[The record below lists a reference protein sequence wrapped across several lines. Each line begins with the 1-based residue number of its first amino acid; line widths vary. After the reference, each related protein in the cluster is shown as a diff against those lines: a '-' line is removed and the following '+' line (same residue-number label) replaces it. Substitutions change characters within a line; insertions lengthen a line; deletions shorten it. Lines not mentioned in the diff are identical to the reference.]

1 MGFKSDIEIAQETEM
16 LHIREIAKIAGVD
29 EKYLEQYG
37 NYKAKVDY
45 NILKDMADKPNG
57 KLVLVT
63 AINPTPAG
71 EGKTTTTVGLAD
83 GMRKLGK
90 NVMVAL
96 REPSLGP
103 VFGVKGGAAG
113 GGYAQVVPM
122 EDINLHFTGDF
133 HAIGAANNLLA
144 AMLDN
149 HIYQG
154 NALGIDPRQITWR
167 RCVDMNDRQL
177 RFVVDGLG
185 GKVNGTPRED
195 GYDITVA
202 SEIMAVLCL
211 ASDITDLKNRL
222 ARLVVGYTYAGKP
235 VTAGDLNAQ
244 GAMAALLK
252 DALKPNLVQT
262 LEHTPAFVHGGPF
275 ANIAHGCNSVTAT
288 KIALK
293 LGDYAI
299 TEAGFGADLGA
310 EKFLDIKCRMA
321 GLKPSCV
328 VLVATARALKYNG
341 GVPKAETG
349 KENLEALEKGLPNL
363 LQHVSNIT
371 TVYKLPCVVA
381 INRFPTDTEAE
392 LKLIEDKCKELGV
405 NVALSEVWGKGGEGG
420 IELAKEVVR
429 LCEQPNDFT
438 FAYELDCSIKEKIE
452 AIAKK
457 IYHAD
462 GVNFTANA
470 EKQIKTLT
478 ELGYDHMPI
487 CMAKTQYSFSDDQ
500 TKLGAPRGFTIT
512 VRNVKV
518 SAGAGFLVALT
529 GEIMTMPGLPKVPAA
544 ERIDVDETGK
554 ITGLF

>member
-1 MGFKSDIEIAQETEM
+1 MSYKSDIEIAQETIMEP
-16 LHIREIAKIAGVD
+16 ISEIAKEAGVD
-29 EKYLEQYG
+29 EKYLEPYG
-37 NYKAKVDY
+37 RYKAKVDY
-45 NILKDMADKPNG
+45 QLLQDTKAPDG

-63 AINPTPAG
+63 AITPTPAG

-90 NVMVAL
+90 KVMVAL

-154 NALGIDPRQITWR
+154 NALNIDPKKITWR

-177 RFVVDGLG
+177 RNVVDGLG
-185 GKVNGTPRED
+185 GRVNGVPRED

-211 ASDITDLKNRL
+211 ASDISDLK
-222 ARLVVGYTYAGKP
+222 ARLSRIVVGYTYDEKP
-235 VTAGDLNAQ
+235 VTAGDLKAA

-275 ANIAHGCNSVTAT
+275 ANIAHGCNSITAT
-288 KIALK
+288 KMALK

-321 GLKPSCV
+321 GLTPAAV
-328 VLVATARALKYNG
+328 VMVATVRALKLHG
-341 GVPKAETG
+341 GVPKADLGT
-349 KENLEALEKGLPNL
+349 ENLDALAKGLPNL
-363 LQHVSNIT
+363 LQHVENIT
-371 TVYKLPCVVA
+371 QVYELPCVVA

-392 LKLIEDKCKELGV
+392 LKLVEEECKKLGV

-420 IELAKEVVR
+420 KALAEEVIR
-429 LCEQPNDFT
+429 LCEQPNHFHQS
-438 FAYELDCSIKEKIE
+438 YELDLSIEEKIE
-452 AIAKK
+452 TIVKKVYRGDGVAFTPNAKK
-457 IYHAD
+457 QIAQL
-462 GVNFTANA
+462 TA
-470 EKQIKTLT
+470 
-478 ELGYDHMPI
+478 LGFDKLPV
-487 CMAKTQYSFSDDQ
+487 CMAKTQYSFSDDPAL
-500 TKLGAPRGFTIT
+500 LGAPRGFTVT
-512 VRNVKV
+512 VRNIKI

-529 GEIMTMPGLPKVPAA
+529 GDIMTMPGLPKAPAA
-544 ERIDVDETGK
+544 ERIDIDASGK